1 MDLRLWVVFVID
13 SILWCVIISPLNL
26 VSRSHYG
33 SETNALATGF
43 PQAIGTFQAY
53 LQENQLSEYATRD
66 LGWISGLYTALTLFL
81 GIQAGPIIDRFS
93 PMVVGPIATA
103 LTIPMFFLLAEC
115 TEYWHFILCLGILG
129 GIGGALASTIA
140 LSIVG
145 KLFTRLRG
153 LAIGLAL
160 NGSAL
165 GGVIIPFMLR
175 ELFPTWGYT
184 WTIRFLG
191 ILMIGIMIPGCA
203 CYIPYMKMYNLHI
216 RNLQTNITRQP
227 SNVSDAS
234 VTPCDPAGKSGAS
247 AAINF
252 NAFRSQTFA
261 AVAATFFLLEFVIF
275 GTSGSLPTLSLQA
288 GNSVETGY
296 NLIAIINGSGCVGR
310 IVSGLLG
317 DKYGHCNTLFLAI
330 VLTAICVGATLVPFG
345 GTQVRALYAFATL
358 WGLGSGFFSALIP
371 ACLGE
376 TCGHKDYGQYLGTL
390 NFTVSFA
397 LLITVPIGGQMLQT
411 LGGQALAGLYV
422 GVLCI
427 AAFGIYITR
436 SLLVDSWTSFQTRV

>member
-13 SILWCVIISPLNL
+13 SILWSVIISPLNL

-115 TEYWHFILCLGILG
+115 TEYWHFTLCLGILG

-165 GGVIIPFMLR
+165 GGR
-175 ELFPTWGYT
+175 HN
-184 WTIRFLG
+184 TIHVERTVSNLG
-191 ILMIGIMIPGCA
+191 LHMDN
-203 CYIPYMKMYNLHI
+203 KMYNLRI

-234 VTPCDPAGKSGAS
+234 VTPCDPARKSGAS

-296 NLIAIINGSGCVGR
+296 NFIAIINGSGCVGR

-345 GTQVRALYAFATL
+345 GTQVSALYAFATL

-436 SLLVDSWTSFQTRV
+436 SLLVNSWTSFQTRV